1 MPENVR
7 GGGGVSLADG
17 ERLHQVEYMDNINVS
32 RHKKTQHE

>member
-1 MPENVR
+1 MKGNARECGR
-7 GGGGVSLADG
+7 VSLADG